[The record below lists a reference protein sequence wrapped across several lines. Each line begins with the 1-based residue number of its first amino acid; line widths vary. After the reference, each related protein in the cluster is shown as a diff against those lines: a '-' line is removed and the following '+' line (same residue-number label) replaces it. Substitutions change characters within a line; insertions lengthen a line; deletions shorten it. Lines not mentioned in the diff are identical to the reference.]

1 VIPFVRSAACA
12 RPKRP
17 ACKLASRFCAVFL
30 LALTQQGCAS
40 LATERALFLEGWHP
54 GRVMRIDVG
63 AAIGPPLR
71 SDCRKAMPL
80 EASSQSH
87 FALVR
92 YSVSASRYAER
103 IAPLT
108 DAAALRVGDRV
119 YVNTKECKPPMKVP
133 VTPQSPGTS

>member
-1 VIPFVRSAACA
+1 VIPFVRSAARA
-12 RPKRP
+12 RPKRS
-17 ACKLASRFCAVFL
+17 ACALAPRVCAVFL

-40 LATERALFLEGWHP
+40 LAAERALFLEGWRP
-54 GRVMRIDVG
+54 GRIVRIGVG

-71 SDCRKAMPL
+71 SDCRKAMPR
-80 EASSQSH
+80 EASSGNH

-92 YSVSASRYAER
+92 YSVSPSRYAER

-119 YVNTKECKPPMKVP
+119 YVNTKECKAPMKVP
-133 VTPQSPGTS
+133 ATLQPPGIL